1 MANREWR
8 IANSEKALLEDYSL
22 FPNRYLLLPHPRGL
36 RRDGPARHVP
46 GDGAGKLFGAAAE
59 GVESL
64 RLEAAQNLVR
74 RERVVDR
81 TRELVDDLG
90 RRAERGH
97 QPEPDAGVEIRQAGL
112 RHGRQAGRDA
122 RPLARRRGETLE
134 GARLDMR
141 HDRGGGPETHRRA
154 AGGRG

>member
-1 MANREWR
+1 M
-8 IANSEKALLEDYSL
+8 ANSEKALLEDYSL
-22 FPNRYLLLPHPRGL
+22 FPTRYLLLPHPRGL

-97 QPEPDAGVEIRQAGL
+97 QPEPDAGVEIRQG
-112 RHGRQAGRDA
+112 GPDA
-122 RPLARRRGETLE
+122 RPLPRRGGETLE

-141 HDRGGGPETHRRA
+141 HDRGGGREHHRGA
-154 AGGRG
+154 AGDQVGDRLRTAL